1 MTQLVLALNG
11 WRDRFT
17 GLDRVWLFLGGL
29 YLALFLFLPA
39 QATPTGTFT
48 LRAFVSILPF
58 LFVAI
63 GAAAYTK
70 ASGTD
75 NLIARAF
82 TGRTG
87 PMVLFGALMG
97 ALSPLCSCGVI
108 PLIAGLLAMGVPL
121 APVMAFWLASPLMD
135 PTKFFLT
142 VGAIDL
148 QFAVAQTIAAIGVG
162 LLGGYGVW
170 FLSRLSRHTSFANP
184 LRPEAGNGS
193 CGGAVIRN
201 PKEVHWAFWREG
213 ERRAVFAREGLSNF
227 VFLAKWLL
235 LAFTLESLMLTY
247 IPSERIAAVAGDG
260 NPFAIVIGTLAGIPA
275 YLNGY
280 AAIPL
285 VGGLIENGMQPGAG
299 MAFLIAGG
307 VTSLP
312 AALAVFAIARVP
324 VFLSYLLFAVTGS
337 LLAGFA
343 FAAVS

>member
-1 MTQLVLALNG
+1 MTQLVMTLNRWRIRLA
-11 WRDRFT
+11 
-17 GLDRVWLFLGGL
+17 GLDRVWLFLAAL
-29 YLALFLFLPA
+29 YLALGLVVPA
-39 QATPTGTFT
+39 QAAPTGEFAI
-48 LRAFVSILPF
+48 RAFVGILPF

-87 PMVLFGALMG
+87 PMVLLGALMG

-108 PLIAGLLAMGVPL
+108 PLIAALLAMGVPV

-142 VGAIDL
+142 AGAISPE
-148 QFAVAQTIAAIGVG
+148 FAVAQTFAAIGVG
-162 LLGGYGVW
+162 LLGGCGVW
-170 FLSRLSRHTSFANP
+170 LLSRHASFASP
-184 LRPEAGNGS
+184 LRPDARIGC
-193 CGGAVIRN
+193 CGGGVIRN
-201 PKEVHWAFWREG
+201 PKEVRWAFWREP
-213 ERRAVFAREGLSNF
+213 ERRAAFAREGLTSF

-247 IPSERIAAVAGDG
+247 VPSEKIVAVAGEG
-260 NPFAIVIGTLAGIPA
+260 NAFAIVIGALAGIPA

-285 VGGLIENGMQPGAG
+285 VGGLIANGMQPGAG

-324 VFLSYLLFAVTGS
+324 VFLSYLFFAVAGS

-343 FAAVS
+343 FAAVA

>member
-1 MTQLVLALNG
+1 MTQIVMALNG
-11 WRDRFT
+11 WRERLPR
-17 GLDRVWLFLGGL
+17 LDRVWLFLGAL
-29 YLALFLFLPA
+29 YLMLFLFLSD
-39 QATPTGTFT
+39 QAVPTGTFAV
-48 LRAFVSILPF
+48 RAFVGILPF

-63 GAAAYTK
+63 GAAAYAK

-82 TGRTG
+82 TGRIG

-108 PLIAGLLAMGVPL
+108 PLIAALLAMGVPL

-135 PTKFFLT
+135 PAKFALT
-142 VGAIDL
+142 AGAISP
-148 QFAVAQTIAAIGVG
+148 QFAVAQTVAAVGVG

-170 FLSRLSRHTSFANP
+170 LLSRHASFASP
-184 LRPEAGNGS
+184 LRPEAGNG
-193 CGGAVIRN
+193 CCAGAVIRN
-201 PKEVHWAFWREG
+201 PKEVRWAFWRED
-213 ERRAVFAREGLSNF
+213 ERRAVFLREGMANF
-227 VFLAKWLL
+227 GLLAKWLL

-247 IPSERIAAVAGDG
+247 VPSEKIVAIAGDG
-260 NPFAIVIGTLAGIPA
+260 NAFAIVIGALAGIPA

-285 VGGLIENGMQPGAG
+285 VGGLIEAGMQPGAG

-312 AALAVFAIARVP
+312 AALAVFAIARLP
-324 VFLSYLLFAVTGS
+324 VFLSYLFFAVAGS

-343 FAAVS
+343 YAAVA

>member
-1 MTQLVLALNG
+1 MTQLVLALND
-11 WRDRFT
+11 WRGRLA

-29 YLALFLFLPA
+29 YLALSLFLPS
-39 QATPTGTFT
+39 QAVPTGDFAV
-48 LRAFVSILPF
+48 RAFIGILPF
-58 LFVAI
+58 LFIAI
-63 GAAAYTK
+63 AAAAYTK

-75 NLIARAF
+75 NLIAKAF

-108 PLIAGLLAMGVPL
+108 PLIAALLAMGVPV

-142 VGAIDL
+142 AGAIDL
-148 QFAVAQTIAAIGVG
+148 PFAVAQTVAAIGVG

-170 FLSRLSRHTSFANP
+170 LLSGHGRFANP
-184 LRPEAGNGS
+184 LRPTAGNGS

-201 PKEVHWAFWREG
+201 PKAVRWAFWRES
-213 ERRAVFAREGLSNF
+213 ERRTAFAREGLSNF
-227 VFLAKWLL
+227 VFLGKWLL

-247 IPSERIAAVAGDG
+247 IPSEKIAAVAGDG
-260 NPFAIVIGTLAGIPA
+260 NAFAVVIGALAGIPA

-324 VFLSYLLFAVTGS
+324 VFLSYLFFAITGS